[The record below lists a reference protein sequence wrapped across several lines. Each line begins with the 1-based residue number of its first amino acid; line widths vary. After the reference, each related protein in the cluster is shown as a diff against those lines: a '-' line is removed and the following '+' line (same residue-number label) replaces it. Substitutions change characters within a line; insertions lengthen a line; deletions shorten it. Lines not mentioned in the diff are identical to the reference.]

1 MAAPSLAKPQPAVT
15 WTWPGG
21 GRSLGTRLGAV
32 WRSALLRDAG
42 AVLLLAAVTLVAF
55 WPTVAG
61 GLVATEN
68 DTRIFYYPLFVRL
81 GEAIKGGQL
90 PLWST
95 QLFGGYPIFADGE
108 AGTLYPLHL
117 LSLLVLPI
125 ETAFIWM
132 RPVRFFQAAVF
143 TYLFCRCIGLGR
155 FGAVVGALCFAFG
168 GFAFAQ
174 MHHTN
179 ISTSAIWLPLA
190 LAFGELAV
198 RAPGRRR
205 WAFAILAGVAFGM
218 QGLIVHVQV
227 LLMSALAF
235 TAFVG
240 FRVMTGPY
248 GAAGDDRAG
257 ERRLRRSGGR
267 ALGEAAVAV
276 QRLGVAASIVAVA
289 GITGCALAAVQLLPL
304 YELGTFSFRGEGV
317 DYAFASQ
324 YSLPPVQLL
333 SLVLPDF
340 FVVNGQYWGLW
351 SRWEVF
357 AYVGIA
363 PLLLAVVGVVLG
375 RNRLVVFFLGLGL
388 FSLAVALGEYSPG
401 GIHRLLAGLPGFSV
415 LRAPGRFLF
424 LFTLCV
430 SMLAAMGADALRRE
444 YRPGRRW
451 GAARPDGAVAVAGGG
466 AETGTARALRAAALT
481 AVLVLAQLAAVA
493 APLAVALAS
502 VYVETHKAET
512 VAWLQSTLVRQRG
525 FDARFPEEQLYRF
538 VVAALDV
545 TQPATLRQLALL
557 LATTSV
563 LLLWDRFRVLGRLWQ
578 VLLVVV
584 IAADLV
590 GVGQNFHPLVPAA
603 TLAAPSGMASFLE
616 AQPGLYR
623 VYTQKGSRD
632 EPNRLLSLPVSE
644 ANGYSSLEPDR
655 HQAFTARLEYA
666 PNRLLDLFNARY
678 YALKNAYIPAQSFNL
693 TSFDPRRP
701 LLSSAGR
708 NPAGAGAFRLEDA
721 PADSVRV
728 ISTMRWSTTVPQGTP
743 VARLTATDST
753 GKAYAFQLL
762 AGVHTAEWAW
772 ERPDIR
778 PKMAHQLPPVARTWQ
793 QRDGAA
799 PPYPAHYYYAEFPLG
814 ATVRLRRI
822 DVQFLHPTA
831 QVEVFGLAAYSD
843 TTRDLAQA
851 ETAQLEKY
859 RRVYADDDMILYENA
874 DYLPRAFL
882 VPSAVV
888 ERPGEEILQR
898 MASGDFSPERMV
910 ILEEQFDVSRLPP
923 PPPPEQVQPVRFDRP
938 GGTEISSG
946 PGTVSLKQV
955 EEDHLRIAVA
965 ARQPAMLFLA
975 DLAYPGWKAY
985 VDGQETQIYRADYLF
1000 RSVFVPAGTHS
1011 VEFVYRPRSFRLGL
1025 LITLLATA
1033 GGVVALLLL
1042 AFGRWPRRPAPP
1054 AAPGRG
1060 RIGLPGSAPQAV
1072 SEGRAVTSAEGDPDP
1087 RKGAASDA

>member
-1 MAAPSLAKPQPAVT
+1 VAAPALTETPPVET
-15 WTWPGG
+15 WAWPGG
-21 GRSLGTRLGAV
+21 ERSLRRGLGTV

-42 AVLLLAAVTLVAF
+42 AVLLLALVTLGAF
-55 WPTVAG
+55 WETVAHG
-61 GLVATEN
+61 QVATEN

-81 GEAIKGGQL
+81 GEAIKAGQL
-90 PLWST
+90 PLWSS

-143 TYLFCRCIGLGR
+143 TYLFCRSIGLGR

-174 MHHTN
+174 MHHAN
-179 ISTSAIWLPLA
+179 ISTSAVWLPLA

-198 RAPGRRR
+198 RSPGRRR

-240 FRVMTGPY
+240 FRVMAGPF
-248 GAAGDDRAG
+248 GAGQVERAG
-257 ERRLRRSGGR
+257 ERRLRLLGGR
-267 ALGEAAVAV
+267 RLGGAVLAV
-276 QRLGVAASIVAVA
+276 ERLGVAAAIVGVA
-289 GITGCALAAVQLLPL
+289 GLTGCALAAVQLLPL

-363 PLLLAVVGVVLG
+363 PLLLAVIGVVVG
-375 RNRLVVFFLGLGL
+375 RHRLVVFFLGMGL
-388 FSLAVALGEYSPG
+388 FSLAVSLGEYSPG
-401 GIHRLLAGLPGFSV
+401 GVHRLLTGLPGFSV

-430 SMLAAMGADALRRE
+430 SMLAAMGGDALRRE
-444 YRPGRRW
+444 LRPARRSA
-451 GAARPDGAVAVAGGG
+451 GGTPGGDASPDGVRGQA
-466 AETGTARALRAAALT
+466 GTAALRQAGLS
-481 AVLVLAQLAAVA
+481 AVLVLAQLAAMA
-493 APLAVALAS
+493 APLVVALAA

-512 VAWLQSTLVRQRG
+512 VTWLQTNLIRQRG

-557 LATTSV
+557 LATSSV
-563 LLLWDRFRVLGRLWQ
+563 LLLWDRFRVLGRMWQ
-578 VLLVVV
+578 LLLVVV
-584 IAADLV
+584 IAVDLV
-590 GVGQNFHPLVPAA
+590 GVGQRFHPLVPASA
-603 TLAAPSGMASFLE
+603 LAVPSGMATYLE
-616 AQPGLYR
+616 AHPGLYR
-623 VYTQKGSRD
+623 IYTQKGSRD
-632 EPNRLLSLPVSE
+632 EPNRLLSFPVSE

-655 HQAFTARLEYA
+655 HQAFAARLEYA

-678 YALKNAYIPAQSFNL
+678 FALKNAYIPAQSFNL

-701 LLSSAGR
+701 LLSSTGR

-728 ISTMRWSTTVPQGTP
+728 ISTMRWSSTVPQGTA
-743 VARLTATDST
+743 VARITATDST
-753 GKAYAFQLL
+753 GRAYVFQLL

-772 ERPDIR
+772 ERPDLR
-778 PKMAHQLPPVARTWQ
+778 GKMAHQLPPVARTWQ

-799 PPYPAHYYYAEFPLG
+799 PAFPAHYYYAEYPLG
-814 ATVRLRRI
+814 ATARLRRI
-822 DVQFLHPTA
+822 EVQFLHPTA
-831 QVEVFGLAAYSD
+831 QVEIFGLAAYGNL
-843 TTRDLAQA
+843 TRDLAQA
-851 ETAQLEKY
+851 ETGQLEKY
-859 RRVYADDDMILYENA
+859 QRVYADDDMILYENA

-888 ERPGEEILQR
+888 ERPGDEILQR
-898 MASGDFSPERMV
+898 MATGDFSPERMV
-910 ILEEQFDVSRLPP
+910 ILEEQFDASRLPP
-923 PPPPEQVQPVRFDRP
+923 PPPPEQTQPVRFNRP
-938 GGTEISSG
+938 QGTEISSG
-946 PGTVSLKQV
+946 PGTVSLQQI
-955 EEDHLRIAVA
+955 EEDHLRLAA
-965 ARQPAMLFLA
+965 SARQDAMLFLA

-985 VDGQETQIYRADYLF
+985 VDGKETPIYRANYLF
-1000 RSVFVPAGTHS
+1000 RSIFVPAGNHS

-1033 GGVVALLLL
+1033 GGGLTLLLL
-1042 AFGRWPRRPAPP
+1042 VFGRWPARMRPRPG
-1054 AAPGRG
+1054 PGRG
-1060 RIGLPGSAPQAV
+1060 TIGLPGSAPLAV
-1072 SEGRAVTSAEGDPDP
+1072 SEGRAVASAEGDPDP